1 MLKIAAETGKQVKA
15 DGRAESASAVA
26 AMVKRGL
33 VVQKVT
39 PEVEAE
45 WRDVVEKVQD
55 QVRGKIVP
63 ADMFDEAQRL
73 LKEYRAKGGGKPK

>member
-1 MLKIAAETGKQVKA
+1 
-15 DGRAESASAVA
+15 
-26 AMVKRGL
+26 MVKRGL

-45 WRDVVEKVQD
+45 WRAVVEKVQD
-55 QVRGKIVP
+55 QIRGKIVP

-73 LKEYRAKGGGKPK
+73 LKEYRATVGGKPK